1 MNELMTVLNSSGCSA
16 KQRWEASSMITS
28 CEPAIL
34 RRISS
39 RWPGVHSSYRP
50 PTSSVRTPISGSRSM
65 MSQVFRVPVTV
76 NSLGPFIVL
85 QTYCMASMPPQ
96 ELPNRYRRSRLR
108 AERTWASS
116 VTNRSTFHKERS
128 PGRSERP
135 QPLVVEDD
143 PPPVRQGFER
153 LEVVVGEAGTAVQA
167 QQRGRLGV
175 VAHSAVPDLAT
186 RDVEV
191 TLVDLHAALCWWP
204 SASSLSATFGDRPG
218 SRD

>member
-1 MNELMTVLNSSGCSA
+1 MAAWYSGQLVKPAASCSRMTRLVSSVSSASSSVQSLTQRIMLAGLPHRIRLSSSG
-16 KQRWEASSMITS
+16 
-28 CEPAIL
+28 
-34 RRISS
+34 RRS
-39 RWPGVHSSYRP
+39 R
-50 PTSSVRTPISGSRSM
+50 
-65 MSQVFRVPVTV
+65 
-76 NSLGPFIVL
+76 
-85 QTYCMASMPPQ
+85 TYCMASMRPH
-96 ELPNRYRRSRLR
+96 ELPNRCRRSRSR

-116 VTNRSTFHKERS
+116 TTNRSTFHKERS

-191 TLVDLHAALCWWP
+191 TLVDLHAALCWRP

-218 SRD
+218 SRE